1 MKPSNHGPPTLVL
14 AFGLAW
20 RDRLFAFVLSLV
32 FSGLVSIGGMRSV
45 WAETVQVDQTQ
56 DIVLSTPRDWPQIG
70 PPNALLTLDI
80 KPIIGEGEHCGPFP
94 LSELLRHTDAL
105 PDVRVRV
112 LAQSSASPTA
122 IHGAEL
128 YIAACEQQ
136 PVRCL
141 TFLAE
146 YCSQQKWLAE
156 SWKGNTPPM
165 NVGEMHED
173 LVRAAQRNGISPEL
187 LIEFLRSGRS
197 KIALRRLWATS
208 KDRPRDTLF
217 LNGSLWTPN
226 TLTHLLRIVHYERIR
241 ARNLVLSGV
250 PLSNLQEYHAP
261 LIPSPDDYIP
271 TPPGGTPKATPPPTL
286 RPIQIDA
293 TGLLCTGPLIAP
305 VTVVHVF
312 YPDEPKTVQR
322 IAVLHRV
329 YSRFADRVRLC
340 VVYLP
345 SEEASRATELLAE
358 VAEIDQKLL
367 FEVLSSVPTPWSDRD
382 IIDRYEIVRRL
393 RERGFAGKFE
403 AYHAAGQSRLKAHA
417 EWLER
422 HNLDPGNRLLING
435 KVFTSFDP
443 VQLSGELEELAH
455 RGLFSTLRKK
465 TRHPP

>member
-112 LAQSSASPTA
+112 FAQSSASPTA

-146 YCSQQKWLAE
+146 YCSQKKWLAE

-250 PLSNLQEYHAP
+250 PLSNLLEYRPAQG
-261 LIPSPDDYIP
+261 PSLDEYIP
-271 TPPGGTPKATPPPTL
+271 APPGATPKATAPPIV
-286 RPIQIDA
+286 RPVQIDA
-293 TGLLCTGPLIAP
+293 TRLPCTGPLIAP

-312 YPDEPKTVQR
+312 YPDAPKSAQH
-322 IAVLHRV
+322 IADLHEV

-340 VVYLP
+340 VLYLP
-345 SEEASRATELLAE
+345 SPGNSRITELLAQISE
-358 VAEIDQKLL
+358 VDQKLL
-367 FEVLSSVPTPWSDRD
+367 FEILSSLPRPWSDRS
-382 IIDRYEIVRRL
+382 ITDRYAIIRRL
-393 RERGFAGKFE
+393 RQRGLLGKVE
-403 AYHAAGQSRLKAHA
+403 AHQGAARTKLKAYM

-422 HNLDPGNRLLING
+422 HNLFPENQLLING
-435 KVFTSFDP
+435 KVRTSFDR
-443 VQLSGELEELAH
+443 VQLSGELEELGH

-465 TRHPP
+465 IRLPP